1 MSSRGS
7 PDCTVKQQILLRR
20 LSKQQEV
27 QKNMQFEKV
36 LLGNEA
42 ISNCQLLGNEND
54 VNKQLS
60 SALPPAA
67 AERLS
72 CCRVGVA
79 LTDHSAAL
87 LEALGKN

>member
-1 MSSRGS
+1 
-7 PDCTVKQQILLRR
+7 
-20 LSKQQEV
+20 
-27 QKNMQFEKV
+27 MQFEKV

-42 ISNCQLLGNEND
+42 ISNCQLLGSEND

-67 AERLS
+67 AAERLS

-79 LTDHSAAL
+79 LMDHSAAL